1 MSEQGYI
8 NILSRLSHN
17 EKIILNILIGNYF
30 KELSNLWHVTIY
42 ETSSRI
48 NTEVFGLVSI
58 HKVRALSPRGLK
70 ILYCSIVSI
79 NVYIEIDYYSS
90 FCKLWLAML

>member
-1 MSEQGYI
+1 MWLYCSTVLEQVYI
-8 NILSRLSHN
+8 NVLYKLSHH

-42 ETSSRI
+42 EISSRI

-70 ILYCSIVSI
+70 TLFCSIVSI
-79 NVYIEIDYYSS
+79 NIYIE
-90 FCKLWLAML
+90 L